1 MKNTAPA
8 FTLVELLA
16 VIAIIAVLASLAYA
30 GAGAMIGKA
39 HMTKCLSN
47 MRQIGAAMQM
57 FVGDNDGRLP
67 SVQHKGQVSWTNSL
81 GAFLGTN
88 FIGRCPAL
96 QHYPDSV
103 NVTYGWSDML
113 TETNKSSAWQ
123 GLRIARIARQSS
135 TIVVAE
141 KQISGGNFDHFHFRE
156 ALGSRG
162 RISMQKFEKE
172 VNTKAH
178 GDRANYLFVDG
189 HVESLAADEVK
200 ARLANSNPAFL
211 VP

>member
-8 FTLVELLA
+8 FTLVELLV

-30 GAGAMIGKA
+30 GAGAMICKA

-81 GAFLGTN
+81 AAFLGTN

-123 GLRIARIARQSS
+123 GLRIARIARPSS

-162 RISMQKFEKE
+162 RISMPKFEKE

>member
-8 FTLVELLA
+8 FTLIELLV
-16 VIAIIAVLASLAYA
+16 VIAMIAVLATLGYA
-30 GAGAMIGKA
+30 AADSVIGKGHA
-39 HMTKCLSN
+39 TKCLSN

-96 QHYPDSV
+96 QHYPDAV
-103 NVTYGWSDML
+103 GVTYGWSDML

-123 GLRIARIARQSS
+123 GLRIARIARPSS

-141 KQISGGNFDHFHFRE
+141 KQMSSGNFDHFHFRE

-162 RISMQKFEKE
+162 RISMPKFEKQ

-178 GDRANYLFVDG
+178 GNRANYLFVDG
-189 HVESLAADEVK
+189 HVETLAADEVK
-200 ARLANSNPAFL
+200 ARLETANPAFL